1 MKIMNLTTLV
11 DIIASVSGVEKKNI
25 LGKERYRKF
34 VIPRYI
40 FSYVAKRRY
49 GYTFEEIGDALGT
62 HHSTVI
68 YSVNKVK
75 DLLDIQDEYIVPI
88 YNSVVEAIERIS
100 QEPIK
105 VIVEFDNSEDV
116 NLAIIDLVQ
125 RYGCKA
131 YKMHN

>member
-49 GYTFEEIGDALGT
+49 GYTFEEIGEALGT

-68 YSVNKVK
+68 YSVSKVK
-75 DLLDIQDEYIVPI
+75 DLLDIEDEYIVPI
-88 YNSVVEAIERIS
+88 YKGVVEAIEKIS

-105 VIVEFDNSEDV
+105 VIVEFDNCEDV
-116 NLAIIDLVQ
+116 NLAIVDLVQ

>member
-1 MKIMNLTTLV
+1 MNLTTLV

-49 GYTFEEIGDALGT
+49 GYTYEQIGEVLGT